1 MWDWIWI
8 DGEDGEDNESDESVP
23 QHIDVELSESSEQ
36 EDSDA
41 DAVPSITHSVIF
53 KCIGQLKEH
62 RYQELLAIANKKIK
76 QGEVVPVKLQKEPEN
91 PYDTKAIAFV
101 CKAET
106 TFERI
111 GYVVKEALPD
121 VHKAMDENKV
131 LQVQFDHIK
140 FIVHYKSP
148 GWYAG
153 ITITRNGEWSNTVL
167 RSQST
172 H

>member
-8 DGEDGEDNESDESVP
+8 DDEDHLSDESVE
-23 QHIDVELSESSEQ
+23 HSDLELSDKSSEQ
-36 EDSDA
+36 EDSDI
-41 DAVPSITHSVIF
+41 DPVPSITHSVTF
-53 KCIGQLKEH
+53 KCIGQLKEF
-62 RYQELLAIANKKIK
+62 RYQELLAIASKKIK

-91 PYDTKAIAFV
+91 RYDAQAIAFM

-140 FIVHYKSP
+140 YVVHYKSP